1 MTLSQTLFSFK
12 GRINR
17 AKYWAI
23 HLLIVAISVIFVI
36 CFPNSPVV
44 VDDAIVSALLLLYI
58 ISAAWVGLAV
68 NVKRWH
74 DLDKSGWSEL
84 TRVTAFFELGFREG
98 TRGANRF
105 GPDPLEHA

>member
-17 AKYWAI
+17 AKYWGM
-23 HLLIVAISVIFVI
+23 HLLIGVGTVIGFLI
-36 CFPNSPVV
+36 CSYINNSAVF
-44 VDDAIVSALLLLYI
+44 ALFLLYI

-98 TRGANRF
+98 TRGPNRF
-105 GPDPLEHA
+105 GPDPLEHV